1 MRAIQRINNNAAI
14 CEDGAGHQLVALGR
28 GIGFGEMPHEI
39 ALEDIKRTFYGID
52 RKYLAFIDEVDP
64 DVLEFAAQLAD
75 IVTQQLSYEL
85 SPNLPITLA
94 DHIQFALK
102 RAREHLVV
110 PMPLAEDV
118 EQAHPVEYRLAQ
130 MAVKGM
136 QKTFD
141 VRIDRHEAA
150 GVALSIVNA
159 AVAPSQ
165 RRALAAKRE
174 DRLLEHVAEAVER
187 EMGAAVNRDSF
198 AFARFTT
205 HIRYLIDRVQ
215 KGEPIE
221 SENSGL
227 YEVLAEQYPRSVAC
241 AQAIA
246 AEIEAAYG
254 EALTEEELVYLIM
267 HINRIAPP
275 RA

>member
-187 EMGAAVNRDSF
+187 EMGAAVDRDSF

>member
-28 GIGFGEMPHEI
+28 GIGFGDMPREI

-130 MAVKGM
+130 MAVRGM

-187 EMGAAVNRDSF
+187 EMGAAVDRDSF

-246 AEIEAAYG
+246 AEVEAAYG

>member
-1 MRAIQRINNNAAI
+1 
-14 CEDGAGHQLVALGR
+14 
-28 GIGFGEMPHEI
+28 
-39 ALEDIKRTFYGID
+39 
-52 RKYLAFIDEVDP
+52 
-64 DVLEFAAQLAD
+64 
-75 IVTQQLSYEL
+75 
-85 SPNLPITLA
+85 
-94 DHIQFALK
+94 
-102 RAREHLVV
+102 
-110 PMPLAEDV
+110 
-118 EQAHPVEYRLAQ
+118 
-130 MAVKGM
+130 
-136 QKTFD
+136 
-141 VRIDRHEAA
+141 
-150 GVALSIVNA
+150 
-159 AVAPSQ
+159 
-165 RRALAAKRE
+165 
-174 DRLLEHVAEAVER
+174 
-187 EMGAAVNRDSF
+187 MGAPVDRESF

-267 HINRIAPP
+267 HINRIAPS

>member
-187 EMGAAVNRDSF
+187 EMGAAVDRDSF

-227 YEVLAEQYPRSVAC
+227 YEVLAEQYPRSAAC